1 MLVVACPGQGSQTP
15 GMLSPWL
22 EDPNLDSAFTQL
34 LAASQTAVDLRH
46 LGTAADAEEIRDTA
60 VAQPLIV
67 ASSLLAWEAVTA
79 QLGTTP
85 TELLPNVVAG
95 HSVGELAAAAVAG
108 AITPATAVSLVSV
121 RGQAMAKSA
130 AEARTGMAAIVG
142 GNPEEVLA
150 AIQSA
155 QLTPANVNSASQVVA
170 AGSQEQIEFL
180 IANPPAKA
188 RVVPLQVAGAFHTP
202 YMASAQET
210 FAAAVAQASFAAP
223 RTALLSNADG
233 QPFQIAGVDA
243 DHQDQTV
250 AGQVAS
256 RLVSQLTSPVRWDL
270 CQQALRD
277 LGVTALLELAPG
289 GVLAGLAKRELK
301 GIEIV
306 AIKSPSDLD
315 AAAELVRNHLDTTIT
330 QSTPEEK

>member
-22 EDPNLDSAFTQL
+22 EDPNLDSAFSQL

-46 LGTAADAEEIRDTA
+46 LGTAADAEEIRDTG

-79 QLGTTP
+79 QLGSTTA
-85 TELLPNVVAG
+85 ELLPNVVAG

-108 AITPATAVSLVSV
+108 AISPATAVSLVSV
-121 RGQAMAKSA
+121 RGQAMAKAA
-130 AEARTGMAAIVG
+130 AEAQTGMAAVVG
-142 GNPEEVLA
+142 GNSDEVWA
-150 AIQSA
+150 AIQNA
-155 QLTPANVNSASQVVA
+155 GLTPANVNSASQVVA
-170 AGSQEQIEFL
+170 AGSLEQIEFL
-180 IANPPAKA
+180 VANPPAKA
-188 RVVPLQVAGAFHTP
+188 RVVPLQVAGAFHTS

-210 FAAAVAQASFAAP
+210 FASAVAQASFTAP
-223 RTALLSNADG
+223 RATLLSNADG
-233 QPFQIAGVDA
+233 QAFQLAGVGGE
-243 DHQDQTV
+243 HQDQTV

-256 RLVSQLTSPVRWDL
+256 RLVSQLTNPVRWDL
-270 CQQALRD
+270 CQQSLRD

-306 AIKSPSDLD
+306 AIKSPADLE
-315 AAAELVRNHLDTTIT
+315 AAADLVRNHLDTTFT
-330 QSTPEEK
+330 QSTPEDK